1 VRRVDPIRVWYLL
14 RGAGA
19 VGDTLVWVIAPV
31 YFVRTVG
38 MSPLQLVLVGTFME
52 LTVFLF
58 EVPTGI
64 VADVYSRRLSVVIGT
79 LVMGAAIVV
88 VGSVPEAWAVIAA
101 WSVWGFGYTFTS
113 GATDAWLADE
123 IGAENVRPVYL
134 RSAQIGRVVG
144 LLAIGGS
151 VALALVSLWL
161 PIVVG
166 GAVFL
171 AVGAVLAVVMPET
184 GFRPA
189 PREATEG
196 AVRAMARTGRTGARL
211 VRRTPVLLLILAI
224 SASWGAWSEGYD
236 RLGEAHILRD
246 VGLPG
251 FLGLSFVVWFGVI
264 AAASLLLAIFVAQPT
279 NRRLEHVRQETVTRI
294 LLALDVVLIG
304 GVVAFALAGAFWVAV
319 AAMLVTNVARGLAM
333 PLFVSW
339 LNQSITESSV
349 RATVMSITNQA
360 DAVGQWTG
368 GPAIGWIGNAFGIRA
383 ALVVGASLLSPA
395 VGLYARAL
403 RHGGREPELEALP
416 EPVEAGA

>member
-1 VRRVDPIRVWYLL
+1 
-14 RGAGA
+14 
-19 VGDTLVWVIAPV
+19 
-31 YFVRTVG
+31 
-38 MSPLQLVLVGTFME
+38 ME
-52 LTVFLF
+52 VTVFLF

-64 VADVYSRRLSVVIGT
+64 VADVYSRRLSIVVGT
-79 LVMGAAIVV
+79 LVMGAAIVF
-88 VGSVPEAWAVIAA
+88 VGAVPEAWAVIAA

-123 IGAENVRPVYL
+123 IGVEKIRTVYL
-134 RSAQIGRVVG
+134 RSAQIGRVAG
-144 LLAIGGS
+144 LFAIAAS

-171 AVGAVLAVVMPET
+171 AAGMGLAVLMPET
-184 GFRPA
+184 GFRPT
-189 PREATEG
+189 PREEAEG

-236 RLGEAHILRD
+236 RLGEAHLLRD
-246 VGLPG
+246 VGLPT

-264 AAASLLLAIFVAQPT
+264 AAASLLLAIFVARPA

-294 LLALDVVLIG
+294 LLVLDLVLIG
-304 GVVAFALAGAFWVAV
+304 GVVAFALAGAFWVALV
-319 AAMLVTNVARGLAM
+319 AMLVTNVARSLAM
-333 PLFVSW
+333 PLFISW
-339 LNQSITESSV
+339 LNQSIQESSV

-368 GPAIGWIGNAFGIRA
+368 GPAIGLIGNAFGIRA

-403 RHGGREPELEALP
+403 RHGGREPELDSLP
-416 EPVEAGA
+416 DPVEAGA